1 MTTNISNKT
10 FSFAKVAFVRA
21 IRAAKKSMANNKGLS
36 GVEFVV
42 GIVIISLIVIVLYDV
57 LRETTNTY
65 RYQDVQVNIV
75 QQARTAMEKMAREIR
90 QADISTIA
98 ITTLDA
104 NRDRIEFSAPL
115 ELEGLDDLQ
124 AVRYEPQLNGDLVRT
139 VTYAGGGSDTNVVA
153 TYIKKLYFT
162 SEYEG
167 QIAIRM
173 QVVNSTQT
181 VNLPTKVFPRNKP
194 QQ

>member
-1 MTTNISNKT
+1 ML
-10 FSFAKVAFVRA
+10 
-21 IRAAKKSMANNKGLS
+21 KSKILSDNKGLS
-36 GVEFVV
+36 GVEFVI
-42 GIVIISLIVIVLYDV
+42 GIVIISLIVIVLYDI

-65 RYQDVQVNIV
+65 KYQDVQINVV

-90 QADISTIA
+90 QADISTIT
-98 ITTLDA
+98 ITTLDS
-104 NRDRIEFSAPL
+104 NRDRIDFTAPL
-115 ELEGLDDLQ
+115 ELENPDDLQ
-124 AVRYEPQLNGDLVRT
+124 AVRYEPQLNGDLQRT
-139 VTYAGGGSDTNVVA
+139 ITYAAGGSETNVVA

-173 QVVNSTQT
+173 QVTNSSQT

>member
-1 MTTNISNKT
+1 MKL
-10 FSFAKVAFVRA
+10 
-21 IRAAKKSMANNKGLS
+21 IRNQKGLS

-42 GIVIISLIVIVLYDV
+42 GIVIISLIVIVLYDI

-65 RYQDVQVNIV
+65 KYQDTQINVV

-90 QADISTIA
+90 QSDISTIA

-104 NRDRIEFSAPL
+104 NRDRIDFKAPL

-124 AVRYEPQLNGDLVRT
+124 TIRYEPQLNGDLQRT
-139 VTYAGGGSDTNVVA
+139 VTYAAGGSETNVVA
-153 TYIKKLYFT
+153 TYVKKLYFS

-167 QIAIRM
+167 QIAIRI
-173 QVVNSTQT
+173 QVANSSQT

-194 QQ
+194 QE